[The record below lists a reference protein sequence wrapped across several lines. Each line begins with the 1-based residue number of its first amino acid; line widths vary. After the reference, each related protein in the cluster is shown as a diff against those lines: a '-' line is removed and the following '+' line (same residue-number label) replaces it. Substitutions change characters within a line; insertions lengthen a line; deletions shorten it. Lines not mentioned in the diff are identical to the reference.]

1 MSTLEEGRQVHA
13 LNAAWSWSGVRFA
26 QVVAHSLMGHMLV
39 VDDAGAFH
47 YVDPDLGEVTR
58 LGTEAE
64 AQAHMARDETK
75 AIWRAD
81 ALVDAATMRLGP
93 PAMGEVYSLTP
104 EALVAG
110 DYAHENL
117 VRVDLVRLIHITGEI
132 ARQTRDLPDG
142 ALVNVKV
149 VD

>member
-1 MSTLEEGRQVHA
+1 MLEEGRQVQA
-13 LNAAWSWSGVRFA
+13 LNAAWGWTGVRFL
-26 QVVAHSLMGHMLV
+26 QVVAHSLMGHMLAI
-39 VDDAGAFH
+39 DDAGAFH

-58 LGTEAE
+58 LGTESE
-64 AQAHMARDETK
+64 AKAHMARDETK

-81 ALVDAATMRLGP
+81 TLVEAAAQRLGA

-104 EALVAG
+104 EAMVAG

-117 VRVDLVRLIHITGEI
+117 VRVDLVRLIHISGDL
-132 ARQTRDLPDG
+132 ARQTRDLPEG

-149 VD
+149 ID